1 MLGVEQNF
9 GTITA
14 VIGLLFSFGLL
25 YNQVVEYLLRKRY
38 AEGYTSLLVAFGVFV
53 TLAGVAVIDLSASL
67 LALIAF
73 AASGTPMVIGSIV
86 RYVRKREAMQRAII
100 EDIRIEEIRKEEK

>member
-1 MLGVEQNF
+1 MESLQIDLGL
-9 GTITA
+9 ITA

-25 YNQVVEYLLRKRY
+25 YNQAIEYLIRKRY

-100 EDIRIEEIRKEEK
+100 EDIGIEERKEEK